1 MQKIHEPKKLFIGNV
16 KITEICYR
24 HFSKK
29 KKKKKPQKTQKN
41 KQKTYDILIFPRDY
55 LPILLPLQTNLKF
68 QMS

>member
-29 KKKKKPQKTQKN
+29 KKKKTKKN
-41 KQKTYDILIFPRDY
+41 KKKKKKKKKNKKNMLSTF
-55 LPILLPLQTNLKF
+55 
-68 QMS
+68 

>member
-29 KKKKKPQKTQKN
+29 KKKKKPKKPTKTN
-41 KQKTYDILIFPRDY
+41 RRHMIF
-55 LPILLPLQTNLKF
+55 
-68 QMS
+68 

>member
-29 KKKKKPQKTQKN
+29 KKNPKNPKKQTE
-41 KQKTYDILIFPRDY
+41 DI
-55 LPILLPLQTNLKF
+55 
-68 QMS
+68 

>member
-24 HFSKK
+24 HFSK

>member
-29 KKKKKPQKTQKN
+29 KKTQKTQKN

>member
-29 KKKKKPQKTQKN
+29 NNKKNQKTQKN

>member
-29 KKKKKPQKTQKN
+29 KKKKKNPKN
-41 KQKTYDILIFPRDY
+41 PKKQTEDI
-55 LPILLPLQTNLKF
+55 
-68 QMS
+68 

>member
-29 KKKKKPQKTQKN
+29 KKKKTPKN
-41 KQKTYDILIFPRDY
+41 PKKQTEDI
-55 LPILLPLQTNLKF
+55 
-68 QMS
+68 

>member
-29 KKKKKPQKTQKN
+29 KKNPKNPKKQTE
-41 KQKTYDILIFPRDY
+41 DIWYSDIPKRLSSNTFTIANQFEISNVLD
-55 LPILLPLQTNLKF
+55 
-68 QMS
+68 

>member
-29 KKKKKPQKTQKN
+29 KNKKKQKTQKN

>member
-29 KKKKKPQKTQKN
+29 KKKKNPKKPKKTN
-41 KQKTYDILIFPRDY
+41 RRHMIF
-55 LPILLPLQTNLKF
+55 
-68 QMS
+68 